1 MTSATVS
8 RWSRAFVATGVTF
21 FVCWQLA
28 IVAGVGRP
36 ATVFLG
42 LYGFVFSVVFG
53 KAYALLPS
61 YFERELAVAHAP
73 MVHLPLATG
82 GAIGLFAGAVGVASG
97 PGPWSW
103 GFLGALS
110 WFTGCLVFVGTL
122 GWTVRDNLTGRE
134 TGTGSVNEHRR
145 RIDRA
150 SNAFVPVVFAY
161 LLAGGV
167 LPVLEGL
174 GVDGPISVGPPTTH
188 LLAAGTATLLVFV
201 IGFRLLPRFTVT
213 TPRPFLVALVLPAG
227 AIAPAM
233 LAVDFLGGTTF
244 RLGAVLQ
251 VLAVTGFAVTVGDM
265 YRRTD
270 RDRVGFHAVFAGALC
285 GIAAVGLALY
295 VALVGVETGVLEAHV
310 RLAAGGF
317 LGLTIVGVSY
327 QFYPPAIGSTPG
339 VDDRTALVSIALLA
353 GGFGLEAL
361 GYLTA
366 MNSVT
371 TVGQYV
377 VLLGALCYAFV
388 IGTIFLEQR

>member
-1 MTSATVS
+1 MTSAIVT
-8 RWSRAFVATGVTF
+8 RWSRAFVATGVAF

-28 IVAGVGRP
+28 IVAGVGRS
-36 ATVFLG
+36 ATVVLG

-73 MVHLPLATG
+73 MVHLPLAAAG
-82 GAIGLFAGAVGVASG
+82 VVGLFVSATGIG
-97 PGPWSW
+97 PGARSFPWQL
-103 GFLGALS
+103 LGALC
-110 WFTGCLVFVGTL
+110 WFGGCLVFVGTL

-145 RIDRA
+145 RVDRA
-150 SNAFVPVVFAY
+150 SNAFVPVVLAY

-174 GVDGPISVGPPTTH
+174 GVDGPVPGGPPTTH
-188 LLAAGTATLLVFV
+188 LLAAGTAALLVFV

-213 TPRPFLVALVLPAG
+213 TPRLVLVALVLPAG
-227 AIAPAM
+227 AIAPAL
-233 LAVDFLGGTTF
+233 LAVDFLGGTLF

-251 VLAVTGFAVTVGDM
+251 ALAVTGFAVAVGDM

-270 RDRVGFHAVFAGALC
+270 RDRVGFHGVLAGALC
-285 GIAAVGLALY
+285 GIAAVGLGLF
-295 VALVGVETGVLEAHV
+295 VALVGVETGILEAHV
-310 RLAAGGF
+310 RLAVGGF

-353 GGFGLEAL
+353 VGIGLEAL
-361 GYLTA
+361 GYLA
-366 MNSVT
+366 AIEGVT
-371 TVGQYV
+371 TVGQFV
-377 VLLGALCYAFV
+377 VLVGALCYAFV
-388 IGTIFLEQR
+388 IGAIFLEQR